1 MFEVWQA
8 LCLAIDE
15 KYDMDWLWNAGGKNW
30 TYEYKYRRGGKTLCS
45 LYAKSSCVGF
55 MIIFGKDERAK
66 FEAIRGTLSDV
77 VCRQYDEAKTY
88 HDGKW
93 VMFEPT
99 NTANFDDYMKF
110 LNSPYFSRLFKP
122 HTVNCYVLSLVFAL
136 IRVRN
141 ALWEDIIQGQGRH
154 PRRSGRLKNRGAARG
169 GEGRYGILR
178 GNMDKMSLHGE
189 INCSDL

>member
-1 MFEVWQA
+1 
-8 LCLAIDE
+8 
-15 KYDMDWLWNAGGKNW
+15 
-30 TYEYKYRRGGKTLCS
+30 
-45 LYAKSSCVGF
+45 

-136 IRVRN
+136 IGS
-141 ALWEDIIQGQGRH
+141 LQGQI
-154 PRRSGRLKNRGAARG
+154 SVV
-169 GEGRYGILR
+169 
-178 GNMDKMSLHGE
+178 
-189 INCSDL
+189 